1 MIKKYFKL
9 LLLPDVRTGTVL
21 TSAFAVIICLVT
33 LTPLPQAV
41 DVPGTDK
48 WHHFLAFAALTY
60 PLTVAIRRSWLLVIV
75 FGLLFGAS
83 IEIIQPYVNRFGD
96 IADFTADAFG
106 VLIGFLFGVI
116 GNFLKLKND
125 NLVHQSK

>member
-1 MIKKYFKL
+1 MVNKYFKL
-9 LLLPDVRTGTVL
+9 LLLPDVRAGMVL
-21 TSAFAVIICLVT
+21 PFAFALIICLGT

-41 DVPGTDK
+41 DVPRTDK

-60 PLTVAIRRSWLLVIV
+60 PLTVASRRCWPFVIV
-75 FGLLFGAS
+75 FGLAFGAS

-116 GNFLKLKND
+116 GYFLRLKIY
-125 NLVHQSK
+125 